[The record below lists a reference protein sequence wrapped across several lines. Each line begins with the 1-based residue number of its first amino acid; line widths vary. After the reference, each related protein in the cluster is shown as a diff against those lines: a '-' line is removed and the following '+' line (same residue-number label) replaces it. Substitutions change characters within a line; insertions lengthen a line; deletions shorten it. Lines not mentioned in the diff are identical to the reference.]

1 MNHITTTPFGRP
13 VTAGLLAA
21 QALASQPANGVAVPK
36 WALLRDLAKGRAGFG
51 VTDRDL
57 VVLQAL
63 LSFHPEDEI
72 SDEGAI
78 VFPSNASL
86 AERAH
91 GMAESTLRRH
101 LAALVAAGLVLRHD
115 SPNGK
120 RYAARDAGGGIAR
133 AFGFDLAPLA
143 RRADEIASIAAEARA
158 AEAHL
163 KRLRELAVLRLR
175 DAGQLVAY
183 GVESVPGLWDDLSD
197 AVTLLKRELRRKLDT
212 DMLVQLGERASELLS
227 RINARLSSETKETDG
242 NDVENERHKQY
253 SNRNLYESD
262 LSIENGKAAG
272 GTSEP
277 ERPAEPDPKLPLHL
291 VLRACPDLLDYTPHG
306 IRHWHELIAAA
317 AFVRG
322 MLGISPDAWED
333 ACHSM
338 TPPVAAI
345 AVACILQ
352 RATDISKP
360 GGYLRALSRKAAA
373 GEFSPGPMVMA
384 LLKADNARAA

>member
-1 MNHITTTPFGRP
+1 M
-13 VTAGLLAA
+13 
-21 QALASQPANGVAVPK
+21 PK
-36 WALLRDLAKGRAGFG
+36 WALLRDLAKGRAAFG
-51 VTDRDL
+51 VSDRDL
-57 VVLQAL
+57 TVLQAL
-63 LSFHPEDEI
+63 LSFHPGDEI
-72 SDEGAI
+72 ADTGAM
-78 VFPSNASL
+78 VFPSNAAL

-101 LAALVAAGLVLRHD
+101 LAALVAAGLILRHD

-120 RYAARDAGGGIAR
+120 RYAARDPDGGIAR

-143 RRADEIASIAAEARA
+143 RRAAEIADMAADVRAAEAR
-158 AEAHL
+158 L
-163 KRLRELAVLRLR
+163 KRLRELVVLRLR
-175 DAGQLVAY
+175 DAAQLVAY
-183 GVESVPGLWDDLSD
+183 GLEAVPGLWDDLSD
-197 AVTLLKRELRRKLDT
+197 AVTLMKRDLRRKLDAEA
-212 DMLVQLGERASELLS
+212 LEQISQRAADLLEA
-227 RINARLSSETKETDG
+227 INARISRNTEETDG
-242 NDVENERHKQY
+242 NDAKNERQIQY
-253 SNRNLYESD
+253 SNRNPYDSD
-262 LSIENGKAAG
+262 LSNENGKAAG
-272 GTSEP
+272 GQPDLPKAE
-277 ERPAEPDPKLPLHL
+277 PAEPDLKLPLHL

-322 MLGISPDAWED
+322 MLGISPDAWDE

-360 GGYLRALSRKAAA
+360 GGYLRALSRKAAM

-384 LLKADNARAA
+384 LLKTETARAA